1 MLAVASRSADASS
14 AAKHRDTSRIDAGG
28 VAEAVVPPETNGS
41 TAMAAERSSS
51 APSSNGNP
59 TVADF
64 PTLTEIHGEPL
75 NGAVS
80 GEAKRAKKGVNSLW
94 DSRLPLPRADAV
106 SFGTVIDGCS
116 RARNAD
122 AAVRLLTRMR
132 QSGIGGGRAAAG
144 GPVSR
149 GRRNGAEGGGDCG
162 EGGVAVPPPNSH
174 CVTAAITAC
183 GRAKRPQQAVALLRE
198 AVAAEEAWRGRA
210 RDDGVDGRTEVRVA
224 AAAAAADERKWRD
237 RRIGREVAVVLE
249 PAYNAAIDACVR
261 ARRHDEA
268 RALVVV
274 MREKGVPP
282 GRMAFNGLLL
292 ACSDSAEVRRE
303 GYSILCC
310 ISACHGIVV
319 FLRLAQ
325 QRSLFYIR

>member
-14 AAKHRDTSRIDAGG
+14 VAKYRDSSRIDAGG
-28 VAEAVVPPETNGS
+28 VAEAVVPCETNGS
-41 TAMAAERSSS
+41 TAMAAGRSSS
-51 APSSNGNP
+51 AQSSNSNP
-59 TVADF
+59 TKADS
-64 PTLTEIHGEPL
+64 PTLKEIPGEPL
-75 NGAVS
+75 NGAVP
-80 GEAKRAKKGVNSLW
+80 GEAKRTKKGVKSLW

-162 EGGVAVPPPNSH
+162 EGGAAVPPPNAH

-183 GRAKRPQQAVALLRE
+183 GRAKRPQQAVALLQE

-210 RDDGVDGRTEVRVA
+210 RGDGVDGRTEVGA
-224 AAAAAADERKWRD
+224 APTAVAAADERKWRD
-237 RRIGREVAVVLE
+237 RRIGREVAVALE

-310 ISACHGIVV
+310 ISACHEVVV
-319 FLRLAQ
+319 F
-325 QRSLFYIR
+325 